1 MPLAQRI
8 HERFDG
14 LYENNDKFDFEQ
26 FYQLAINIQKGWNY
40 EITKREIAKVNF
52 IASKFI

>member
-26 FYQLAINIQKGWNY
+26 FYQLAINMQKGWNY
-40 EITKREIAKVNF
+40 EITKREIAKVNSM
-52 IASKFI
+52 ASKFI